1 MKFFKFLF
9 NLIKGLGMVC
19 FIFLISTLITSL
31 VYYNHQ
37 IDTTNQKIN
46 IEIYQKDL
54 VESISFYGDK
64 QLNIE
69 VKFVDKMDQYFV
81 MMYSYYY
88 FDLKQM
94 PLQLFDYQDQ
104 IIVTINS
111 EGFLTLMKI

>member
-9 NLIKGLGMVC
+9 NLIRGLGMVC
-19 FIFLISTLITSL
+19 FIFLISTLVTSL

-37 IDTTNQKIN
+37 IDTTNQKKDIDV
-46 IEIYQKDL
+46 YQKEL
-54 VESISFYGDK
+54 VDSISFYGDN

-69 VKFVDKMDQYFV
+69 VKFIDKMDQYFV

-94 PLQLFDYQDQ
+94 PIQLFDYQDKL
-104 IIVTINS
+104 IVTINS
-111 EGFLTLMKI
+111 EGILTLMKI